1 MEKKLARKFVL
12 TATLAMVIVLTLVL
26 GALSLYTTNREYYKI
41 DYTLDLLLEN
51 DGEDLTAEDDSRK
64 KADNYGPEFRFKQ
77 RYFSAVLNSDGEIQ
91 SVNTKRIHSV
101 DEEDAR
107 TQIADIIKQGKDKG
121 FGQTEEGVIYRYKL
135 KESDDQT
142 IFAAV
147 DVTDNLMTIHTIQWT
162 ATAVGL
168 ICLLLFILVVHLLSR
183 RVVRP
188 FVRNAEIQKQ
198 FITNAGHEL
207 KTPLTI
213 IKADTEMIE
222 LLHGEDKW
230 TESIHGQVTRLT
242 GLINDLIKLARMEE
256 RENVELS
263 PVDISA
269 GTSAVCDNFRTV
281 IEGQGKNLTADIT
294 PDLMVMAESKD
305 LHELINILV
314 DNAAKY
320 CDDGGTVRVALS
332 KQSGRSSFGGK
343 TAGHARLTVANDYA
357 EGDGVDYSR
366 FFDRFYRQDQ
376 SHNSGASG
384 TSTAGGSSGST
395 STGKSSHGIGLSM
408 AQTIVVA
415 FRGKIR
421 AGYADGVITFTVEL

>member
-263 PVDISA
+263 PVDISRKLPLSVT
-269 GTSAVCDNFRTV
+269 TSA
-281 IEGQGKNLTADIT
+281 
-294 PDLMVMAESKD
+294 P
-305 LHELINILV
+305 
-314 DNAAKY
+314 
-320 CDDGGTVRVALS
+320 
-332 KQSGRSSFGGK
+332 
-343 TAGHARLTVANDYA
+343 
-357 EGDGVDYSR
+357 
-366 FFDRFYRQDQ
+366 
-376 SHNSGASG
+376 
-384 TSTAGGSSGST
+384 
-395 STGKSSHGIGLSM
+395 
-408 AQTIVVA
+408 
-415 FRGKIR
+415 
-421 AGYADGVITFTVEL
+421 